1 MSTRSYAALMAIVIG
16 SLMTAGLVAQTGTAT
31 TSSSTSATEPLFKFT
46 TDFDVPESPGFA
58 TLGVTPSKILRGC
71 IAKPVVTSL
80 LGQITG
86 GGKLKG
92 VVAIDVAPYFLY
104 GGKVNN
110 VDAYRANPI
119 RRAFANTQL
128 SFASVQ
134 DQNDT
139 ASILFGLGLR
149 MVFLDAH
156 DVLMHRGVLERVD
169 AALIACSR
177 AQVVT
182 ANEASAPGSGIG
194 KEHACPGLADSMQSA
209 KDAALLYSGWSL
221 VAGRGRGTRWLSAR
235 LRRVERQPRRPSR
248 TDLAIEWLFMGSSSG
263 NPHDSSAAG
272 FGDGGLER
280 ATRGRRARQ
289 VHKRGDRLRVVL
301 RRSVEGI
308 SAGRRSRMASGARHL
323 ADRRPRSGSG
333 DCQRHHGAKA
343 QVAHVAAMESG
354 RIKSAVNAC
363 G

>member
-16 SLMTAGLVAQTGTAT
+16 SLMTAGLEAQTGTAT
-31 TSSSTSATEPLFKFT
+31 TSSSTSATEPLYKFT

-58 TLGVTPSKILRGC
+58 TLGVTPSKVLRGS

-92 VVAIDVAPYFLY
+92 GVAIDVAPYFLY

-194 KEHACPGLADSMQSA
+194 KEHACPGLADSMQAA

-221 VAGRGRGTRWLSAR
+221 AAGAGLGGFLHGSVVSSDSLGDRRGRIWLSSGYSWGRHQEILMIAQLQDSATVDWSAR
-235 LRRVERQPRRPSR
+235 LGVGARAKFTSAEIGFELSYDGRSKEFQPGGAAEWRVVPG
-248 TDLAIEWLFMGSSSG
+248 IWLI
-263 NPHDSSAAG
+263 
-272 FGDGGLER
+272 GGLAAEA
-280 ATRGRRARQ
+280 ATVNGTTAP
-289 VHKRGDRLRVVL
+289 KLKLRTSL
-301 RRSVEGI
+301 RWNPV
-308 SAGRRSRMASGARHL
+308 
-323 ADRRPRSGSG
+323 GSNL
-333 DCQRHHGAKA
+333 Q
-343 QVAHVAAMESG
+343 
-354 RIKSAVNAC
+354 
-363 G
+363 

>member
-194 KEHACPGLADSMQSA
+194 KNTRVPALPTRCNLPRTRHFCTPDGRWPRARDS
-209 KDAALLYSGWSL
+209 
-221 VAGRGRGTRWLSAR
+221 VAFCTA
-235 LRRVERQPRRPSR
+235 PSC
-248 TDLAIEWLFMGSSSG
+248 
-263 NPHDSSAAG
+263 
-272 FGDGGLER
+272 R
-280 ATRGRRARQ
+280 ATA
-289 VHKRGDRLRVVL
+289 
-301 RRSVEGI
+301 
-308 SAGRRSRMASGARHL
+308 SATV
-323 ADRRPRSGSG
+323 ADGSG
-333 DCQRHHGAKA
+333 YRVAIHG
-343 QVAHVAAMESG
+343 VVI
-354 RIKSAVNAC
+354 RKSS
-363 G
+363 